1 MIEQKVIINLTD
13 EDLKELGTLTVSSLD
28 YRGDTKSNIN
38 ITNSITLDN
47 VPIVD
52 EPDNETP
59 IQYCPEI
66 GANFA
71 KLMFLEETEYQIL
84 FESKD
89 AKASFDVLYSLTK
102 INDHHFK
109 PFRFDLGDNKQYKI
123 AGTLNFRS
131 YVGKSFL
138 DVRKDD
144 IYSIKVPIEV
154 RSKKI
159 DYFNQYSAMI
169 ADLSQHSL
177 SLIFEVHSPLYQEF
191 ELDYRQKET
200 YYEDFM
206 FLEYLFRQ
214 ENLPSI
220 FEYLSKNLHSQL
232 KNHTETVSISF
243 ASNVNQNTLKNINTK
258 PNNLFKSD
266 ADLTMVHKLNGY
278 LPSEI
283 EKINSD
289 FEKNSYISKPNKLS
303 QSDADFEIV
312 RKLKGNIP
320 SEIEQTK
327 HEDVIDIPE
336 NRFFKYFLELIRDL
350 VEKLIKNSKEGY
362 INDKLLSFR
371 DEIEYYLSNKF
382 FNHISTMDYVPFNS
396 QILQKKEGYRE
407 IFQYFLMLEFSFR
420 LSWDEI
426 NNQFKGFE
434 KKLSELYEYW
444 CYFKILKVLNDLSV
458 KKISFEDVFKVNK
471 DNWSISIKKGVQS
484 RKRFHLNL
492 YDQNIEVEL
501 FYNLRFSDGSQYR
514 SYSLAFKPDYTLLV
528 KINGEVNYI
537 HFDAKYR
544 SELEIVEFYD
554 TINSDKELDE
564 EIDERDALEEKE
576 YVFKD
581 GDIYKMHTYKDS
593 ILMTEGS
600 YVLYP
605 GNKTKQFF
613 ESDGI
618 IPSVGAFSLTPGN
631 DEIEED
637 NLEVFIKDVIKT
649 LLYNQ
654 GVPLTIHS
662 VH

>member
-1 MIEQKVIINLTD
+1 MIEQKVIIYLTD
-13 EDLKELGTLTVSSLD
+13 EDSIDLGTLTVTSLD
-28 YRGDTKSNIN
+28 YVVNDKSNIN
-38 ITNSITLDN
+38 ISHSITLDN

-52 EPDNETP
+52 EPDNQTP
-59 IQYCPEI
+59 IQYCPDI

-84 FESKD
+84 FESED
-89 AKASFDVLYSLTK
+89 AQSSFEVLYSLTK
-102 INDHHFK
+102 INDNHFK
-109 PFRFDLGDNKQYKI
+109 PFRFELGDNKKYKI

-138 DVRKDD
+138 DVRKEG
-144 IYSIKVPIEV
+144 INSVKIPIEV

-177 SLIFEVHSPLYQEF
+177 SLIFEVNSPLYQEF

-206 FLEYLFRQ
+206 FLEYLFR
-214 ENLPSI
+214 EDNLPSI

-232 KNHTETVSISF
+232 KNYIETVPISF
-243 ASNVNQNTLKNINTK
+243 ASNVNQYTLKNI
-258 PNNLFKSD
+258 
-266 ADLTMVHKLNGY
+266 
-278 LPSEI
+278 
-283 EKINSD
+283 
-289 FEKNSYISKPNKLS
+289 ISKPNKLS
-303 QSDADFEIV
+303 KSNADFGIV
-312 RKLKGNIP
+312 RKLKGHIP
-320 SEIEQTK
+320 LEIDQTK
-327 HEDVIDIPE
+327 HEDIIDIPE

-350 VEKLIKNSKEGY
+350 VEKLLENSKEGY

-382 FNHISTMDYVPFNS
+382 FNHISTMEYVPFNS

-444 CYFKILKVLNDLSV
+444 CYFKILKVLNGLSI
-458 KKISFEDVFKVNK
+458 KKISFEDVFKINK

-484 RKRFHLNL
+484 RKRFYLNL
-492 YDQNIEVEL
+492 YGHDIEIEL

-528 KINGEVNYI
+528 KINGETNYI

-544 SELEIVEFYD
+544 SELEIVNFYE
-554 TINSDKELDE
+554 TINSDNELDK

-613 ESDGI
+613 ETNTI

-631 DEIEED
+631 DDVEEN
-637 NLEVFIKDVIKT
+637 NLEVFIKEVIKT

-654 GVPLTIHS
+654 GLITLDFDS
-662 VH
+662 LNY